1 MLKLGNGP
9 GIVALPN
16 RGLTTVPRR
25 RRIIAGRGTQR
36 ATLPPA
42 SPAEW
47 GDRPAGDVARR
58 RQSIR
63 SHDIKPRSI
72 GRD

>member
-1 MLKLGNGP
+1 MLNLGNGP
-9 GIVALPN
+9 GLVAMLN
-16 RGLTTVPRR
+16 QKLATVTGRR
-25 RRIIAGRGTQR
+25 RSIASGGTQR
-36 ATLPPA
+36 ATFLSA

-47 GDRPAGDVARR
+47 GYRPAGDMARR

-72 GRD
+72 GSD